1 MSIIQTM
8 ILNDFYRFLMKS
20 ISLLLIFFG
29 LFTSISAQPA
39 FVEQD
44 YFLLENRLT
53 DSAVVQDSI
62 ESESRQQEFPQPK
75 SVMLKSLMVPGWG
88 QIINKQAWKV
98 PIVYGLY
105 AGVGY
110 YTYTVHQDYRD
121 YKAAYY
127 NSQRGE
133 DTDFKFGP
141 TPERLQGVSANQLR
155 SNRNSLRNRRDLMFI
170 VFVLAHGLNAV
181 DAYVFAHMRSFDVS
195 DDLSAKATIS
205 PDLLAS
211 TAPGIKLS
219 LQLNR
224 K

>member
-1 MSIIQTM
+1 LSIIQTM

-62 ESESRQQEFPQPK
+62 ESESPQQEFPQPK

-205 PDLLAS
+205 PDLHAS

>member
-1 MSIIQTM
+1 LSIIQTM